1 MKQYPGLYYSSLG
14 IDDHYPNGESPR
26 EFYVRVRNAFLK
38 LLEENQSKKILLV
51 THGGVITII
60 LAMINGYEY
69 STKLKIAPKTASL
82 TILK

>member
-1 MKQYPGLYYSSLG
+1 MANHQK
-14 IDDHYPNGESPR
+14 
-26 EFYVRVRNAFLK
+26 EFYNRVCSAFLK
-38 LLEENQSKKILLV
+38 LLKNNRGKKILLV

-69 STKLKIAPKTASL
+69 STKLKITPKTASL